1 MSLIK
6 EVKYIHW
13 GDLYGK
19 NVKWNQA
26 TGRLHL
32 GNYIGAISQFVKY
45 QDEYE
50 MYIFIANQHA
60 ITVPTD
66 PKALRQNT
74 KDLIAL
80 YLAAGLD
87 PENVHYFTEWCG
99 CPR

>member
-1 MSLIK
+1 MERMLSGIK
-6 EVKYIHW
+6 P
-13 GDLYGK
+13 
-19 NVKWNQA
+19 

-87 PENVHYFTEWCG
+87 PEKCTLFLQSDVDAHVKLGWVFT
-99 CPR
+99 